1 MKLYDTNEVINHLQ
15 KGESKPG
22 KISIITLIE
31 LLRGVQEEKRLEI
44 KTNLEELYQTQNL
57 TNNIILTYCK
67 LYTSLKTEGTLI
79 PDADLLIAATT
90 IANEDVLVTNDT
102 HFQRLKEKGLKI
114 EK

>member
-31 LLRGVQEEKRLEI
+31 LLRGIQEEKRLEI

-57 TNNIILTYCK
+57 TNTIILTYCK

-90 IANEDVLVTNDT
+90 IANEDELVTNDT
-102 HFQRLKEKGLKI
+102 HFQRLEEKGLKI
-114 EK
+114 KK